1 MICTLSRCELVMNF
15 EEIIHN
21 QSNEIQTL
29 KSALI
34 TAEKRCEQY
43 AQAYDQIQHQ
53 LKELIRNRFGKK
65 SERFIDPEHPQLDM
79 LGNPSLFAVR
89 DAAGMEIEEDI

>member
-1 MICTLSRCELVMNF
+1 MNF

-53 LKELIRNRFGKK
+53 LKELQPIYNLLKDNVIEYDIA
-65 SERFIDPEHPQLDM
+65 SC
-79 LGNPSLFAVR
+79 
-89 DAAGMEIEEDI
+89 DATTLQVLNEPGRVDGQIQTLA